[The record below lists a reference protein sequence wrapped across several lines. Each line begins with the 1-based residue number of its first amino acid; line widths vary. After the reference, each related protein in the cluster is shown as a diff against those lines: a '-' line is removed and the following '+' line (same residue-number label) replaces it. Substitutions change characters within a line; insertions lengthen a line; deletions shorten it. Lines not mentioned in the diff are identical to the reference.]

1 MDKIHIFQ
9 GFASDLGTIV
19 NNWMQA
25 NQVATIKFVTQSES
39 QTGTGSS
46 LLTISIWY

>member
-1 MDKIHIFQ
+1 MDKIHIFH
-9 GFASDLGTIV
+9 GFAADLGTII

-25 NQVATIKFVTQSES
+25 NRVGTIKFVTQSEVETS
-39 QTGTGSS
+39 SGSS

>member
-9 GFASDLGTIV
+9 GFAADLSLII

-25 NQVATIKFVTQSES
+25 NRVGTIKFVTQSES
-39 QTGTGSS
+39 HTSTGNA